1 MTRIAIAGFQH
12 ETNTFAPDE
21 TTLDDFI
28 QQGAWPALT
37 RGDDVFQ
44 VFDGLNIPIAGFMS
58 ACRHQMVPILWAMAE
73 PGGYVTDEAFDTI
86 TGEIVDG
93 IARASPD
100 AVYLDLHGAMV
111 TRAYPDAEAEILRRI
126 RARMGPDIPIA
137 VSLDLHGNLS
147 PAFFDL
153 ASVVTIYRTYPH
165 TDFAETGARAA
176 SLLDRAMA
184 APLFKAY
191 RQGDFLTP
199 ITAQTT
205 DHSPAKELYAALPG
219 ADAVSVDMA
228 IGFPP
233 ADIPDCGPSIFA
245 YADTQEAAEAA
256 ADAALARL
264 KAAEPEFDARLVP
277 AAEAVRQAMAM
288 TGPVLI
294 ADPQD
299 NPGAGGTSDT
309 TGVLQALIDAS
320 APDAVLS
327 MLHDPAAA
335 QAAHAAGVGARIE
348 IELGGGHR
356 QYSDPVRATVVV
368 EALSDGKFTCSGPM
382 FGGAHA
388 DLGPIAGL
396 RIDGTGIRVVVGSIR
411 CQNLDQEFFRVAG
424 IEPGDHAII
433 CVKSAVH
440 FMADYKR
447 ITPTVLFAVAP
458 GANPC
463 DLTAIPYTKLRPGIR
478 LD

>member
-12 ETNTFAPDE
+12 ETNTFAPDA
-21 TTLDDFI
+21 TTLEQFVNP
-28 QQGAWPALT
+28 GAWPALT
-37 RGDDVFQ
+37 RGADIFT
-44 VFDGLNIPIAGFMS
+44 VFDGLNIPISGFIR
-58 ACRHQMVPILWAMAE
+58 ACRHELVPVLWAMAE

-86 TGEIVDG
+86 TGDIVEG
-93 IARASPD
+93 IAQAAPD

-126 RARMGPDIPIA
+126 RARIGPDLPVA

-147 PAFFDL
+147 PAFFEL

-176 SLLDRAMA
+176 ALLERAMA
-184 APLFKAY
+184 APLFGAY

-205 DHSPAKELYAALPG
+205 DHSPARELYAALPG
-219 ADAVSVDMA
+219 QDAVSVDMA
-228 IGFPP
+228 VGFPP

-245 YADTQEAAEAA
+245 YADTQAA
-256 ADAALARL
+256 ADTAADDMLARL
-264 KAAEPEFDARLVP
+264 AAAEPLFDARLVP
-277 AAEAVRQAMAM
+277 ADQAIRQAMAM
-288 TGPVLI
+288 QGPVLI

-309 TGVLQALIDAS
+309 TGILRALIAAG

-335 QAAHAAGVGARIE
+335 AAAHQAGIGARIG
-348 IELGGGHR
+348 IDLGGGHR
-356 QYSDPVRATVVV
+356 QYSEPVHATVVV
-368 EALSDGKFTCSGPM
+368 ESLSDGKFTCSGPM
-382 FGGAHA
+382 FGGAQA

-396 RIDGTGIRVVVGSIR
+396 RLDGTGIRVVVGSTR

-424 IEPGDHAII
+424 IEPAEHAII

-447 ITPTVLFAVAP
+447 ITPSVLFATAP

-463 DLTAIPYTKLRPGIR
+463 DLSTIPYTQLRAGVR
-478 LD
+478 RG